1 MIIQSKR
8 VWIASRFV
16 EAQLEVEGEKIIAVW
31 LYGQKEADYDFGD
44 NRIIPGMIDVHT
56 HGAYGFDTNDGEE
69 AGLRN
74 WAERLPVDEGV
85 TGFLPTTITQSVA
98 VLDHALENVVK
109 VVEDGYKG
117 AEILGVHFEGPY
129 LDQAKK
135 GAQPEEFIL
144 DADVEQFKH
153 YQETA
158 KGMIKYIAL
167 APEHDKDLEL
177 TRWCSSHGVV
187 VSMGHTSGS
196 YKDAQMG
203 IANGAKTMTHVYNGM
218 SNFGHRELGMMGAAM
233 RYSDI
238 YGELIC
244 DGNHCS
250 VDALKI
256 MFEAKHPGYAV
267 MISDSLRPKGL
278 PMGEYTSGGMK
289 IRVCEDGSARLVPQG
304 NLAGS
309 TLRMNKGLQ
318 VLIEKAYVSEELA
331 INSATANP
339 ARLLGIDDRKGHL
352 TAGHDGDIV
361 VLDDDYE
368 VVKVFVRG
376 KEYKLD

>member
-8 VWIASRFV
+8 VWLASRFMA
-16 EAQLEVEGEKIIAVW
+16 AQLELENGKIKAVYHYGEKPADKD
-31 LYGQKEADYDFGD
+31 YGND
-44 NRIIPGMIDVHT
+44 RIIPGMIDVHT
-56 HGAYGFDTNDGEE
+56 HGAYGFDTNDGEAE
-69 AGLRN
+69 GLRN
-74 WAERLPVDEGV
+74 WAARLPIDEGV
-85 TGFLPTTITQSVA
+85 TSFQPTTITQSTE
-98 VLDHALENVVK
+98 VLDKALANVVK
-109 VVEDGYKG
+109 VMEEGYKG
-117 AEILGVHFEGPY
+117 AEMLGIHFEGPY
-129 LDQAKK
+129 LDVTKK

-158 KGMIKYIAL
+158 KGMIKYITL
-167 APEHDKDLEL
+167 APEHDKDFEL
-177 TRWCSSHGVV
+177 TRWCSNNGVV
-187 VSMGHTSGS
+187 VSMGHTNGS
-196 YKDAQMG
+196 FDDAVMG

-233 RYSDI
+233 RFQDV

-244 DGNHCS
+244 DGNHSS
-250 VDALKI
+250 VDALKV

-309 TLRMNKGLQ
+309 TLRLNKGLQ
-318 VLIEKAYVSEELA
+318 VLIEKAGISEEKA
-331 INSATANP
+331 INAATINP
-339 ARLLGIDDRKGHL
+339 ARLLGVDDRKGSL
-352 TAGHDGDIV
+352 TVGHDGDIA
-361 VLDDDYE
+361 VLDDNYDIVDVYA
-368 VVKVFVRG
+368 RG
-376 KEYKLD
+376 ELYSL

>member
-8 VWIASRFV
+8 VWIVNKFI
-16 EAQLEVEGEKIIAVW
+16 EAQLEVEGKKIRAVW
-31 LYGQKEADYDFGD
+31 PYGHMKADHDFGND
-44 NRIIPGMIDVHT
+44 RIIPGMIDVHT
-56 HGAYGFDTNDGEE
+56 HGAYGFDTNDGDEE
-69 AGLRN
+69 GLRN
-74 WAERLPVDEGV
+74 WAARLPGDEGV
-85 TGFLPTTITQSVA
+85 TSFQPTTITQSVE
-98 VLDHALENVVK
+98 VLDNAVRNVRK
-109 VVEDGYKG
+109 VVEEGYEG
-117 AEILGVHFEGPY
+117 AEILGIHFEGPY

-144 DADVEQFKH
+144 DADVEQFRH

-158 KGMIKYIAL
+158 GGLIHYITL
-167 APEHDKDLEL
+167 APEHDKDFEL
-177 TRWCSSHGVV
+177 TRWCAANGVV

-196 YKDAQMG
+196 YKDAEMG

-233 RYSDI
+233 RYQDV

-244 DGNHCS
+244 DGNHSS
-250 VDALKI
+250 VDALKV

-309 TLRMNKGLQ
+309 TLRLNKGLQ
-318 VLIEKAYVSEELA
+318 VLIEKAQVSEELA
-331 INSATANP
+331 INSATINP
-339 ARLLGIDDRKGHL
+339 ARLLGVDDRKGSL

-368 VVKVFVRG
+368 IVKVFVRG
-376 KEYKLD
+376 KEY

>member
-8 VWIASRFV
+8 VWIVNKFIA
-16 EAQLEVEGEKIIAVW
+16 AQLEVEGKKIKAVW
-31 LYGQKEADYDFGD
+31 PYGCKETDHDFGND
-44 NRIIPGMIDVHT
+44 RIIPGMIDVHT
-56 HGAYGFDTNDGEE
+56 HGAYGFDTNDGDEE
-69 AGLRN
+69 GLRN
-74 WAERLPVDEGV
+74 WVARLPGDEGV
-85 TGFLPTTITQSVA
+85 TSFQPTTITQSVE
-98 VLDHALENVVK
+98 VLDNAVRNVRK
-109 VVEDGYKG
+109 VVEEGYEG
-117 AEILGVHFEGPY
+117 AEILGIHFEGPY

-144 DADVEQFKH
+144 DADVEQFRH

-158 KGMIKYIAL
+158 GGLIHYITL
-167 APEHDKDLEL
+167 APEHDKDFEL
-177 TRWCSSHGVV
+177 TRWCAVNGVV

-196 YKDAQMG
+196 YKDAEMG

-233 RYSDI
+233 RYQDV

-244 DGNHCS
+244 DGNHSS
-250 VDALKI
+250 VDALKV

-309 TLRMNKGLQ
+309 TLRLNKGLQ
-318 VLIEKAYVSEELA
+318 VLIEKAQVSEELA
-331 INSATANP
+331 INSATINP
-339 ARLLGIDDRKGHL
+339 ARLLGVDDRKGSL
-352 TAGHDGDIV
+352 TAGHDADIV

-368 VVKVFVRG
+368 IVKVFVRG
-376 KEYKLD
+376 KEY

>member
-8 VWIASRFV
+8 VWIVNKFI
-16 EAQLEVEGEKIIAVW
+16 EAQLEVEGKKIRAVW
-31 LYGQKEADYDFGD
+31 PYGHMKVDHDFGND
-44 NRIIPGMIDVHT
+44 RIIPGMIDVHT
-56 HGAYGFDTNDGEE
+56 HGAYGFDTNDGDEE
-69 AGLRN
+69 GLRN
-74 WAERLPVDEGV
+74 WAARLPGDEGV
-85 TGFLPTTITQSVA
+85 TSFQPTTITQSVE
-98 VLDHALENVVK
+98 VLDKAVRNVRK
-109 VVEDGYKG
+109 VVEDGYEG
-117 AEILGVHFEGPY
+117 AEILGIHFEGPY

-158 KGMIKYIAL
+158 GGLIHYITL
-167 APEHDKDLEL
+167 APEHDKNFEL
-177 TRWCSSHGVV
+177 TRWCAANGVV

-196 YKDAQMG
+196 YKDAEMG
-203 IANGAKTMTHVYNGM
+203 IANGARTMTHVYNGM

-233 RYSDI
+233 RFQNI

-244 DGNHCS
+244 DGNHSS
-250 VDALKI
+250 VDALKV

-309 TLRMNKGLQ
+309 TLRLNRGLQ
-318 VLIEKAYVSEELA
+318 VLIEKAHVSEELA
-331 INSATANP
+331 INSATINP
-339 ARLLGIDDRKGHL
+339 ARLLGVDDRKGAL
-352 TAGHDGDIV
+352 TAGHDADIV

-368 VVKVFVRG
+368 IVKVFVRG
-376 KEYKLD
+376 KE

>member
-8 VWIASRFV
+8 VWIVNKFIA
-16 EAQLEVEGEKIIAVW
+16 AQLEIEGKKIKAVW
-31 LYGQKEADYDFGD
+31 SYGCKEADHDFGND
-44 NRIIPGMIDVHT
+44 RIIPGMIDVHT
-56 HGAYGFDTNDGEE
+56 HGAYGFDTNDGDEE
-69 AGLRN
+69 GLRN
-74 WAERLPVDEGV
+74 WAARLPGDEGV
-85 TGFLPTTITQSVA
+85 TSFQPTTITQSVE
-98 VLDHALENVVK
+98 VLDKAVRNVRK
-109 VVEDGYKG
+109 VVEEGYEG
-117 AEILGVHFEGPY
+117 AEILGIHFEGPY

-144 DADVEQFKH
+144 DADVEQFRH

-158 KGMIKYIAL
+158 GGLIHYITL
-167 APEHDKDLEL
+167 APEHDKDFEL
-177 TRWCSSHGVV
+177 TRWCAANGVV

-196 YKDAQMG
+196 YKDAEMG

-233 RYSDI
+233 RYQDV

-244 DGNHCS
+244 DGNHSS
-250 VDALKI
+250 VDALKV

-309 TLRMNKGLQ
+309 TLRLNKGLQ
-318 VLIEKAYVSEELA
+318 VLIEKAQVSEELA
-331 INSATANP
+331 INSATINP
-339 ARLLGIDDRKGHL
+339 ARLLGVDDRKGSL
-352 TAGHDGDIV
+352 TAGHDADIV

-368 VVKVFVRG
+368 IVKVFVRG
-376 KEYKLD
+376 KES

>member
-8 VWIASRFV
+8 VWIVNKFI
-16 EAQLEVEGEKIIAVW
+16 EAQLEVEGKKIRAVW
-31 LYGQKEADYDFGD
+31 PYGHMKVDHDFGND
-44 NRIIPGMIDVHT
+44 RIIPGMIDVHT
-56 HGAYGFDTNDGEE
+56 HGAYGFDTNDGDEE
-69 AGLRN
+69 GLRN
-74 WAERLPVDEGV
+74 WAARLPGDEGV
-85 TGFLPTTITQSVA
+85 TSFQPTTITQSVE
-98 VLDHALENVVK
+98 VLDKAVRNVRK
-109 VVEDGYKG
+109 VVEDGYEG
-117 AEILGVHFEGPY
+117 AEILGIHFEGPY

-158 KGMIKYIAL
+158 GGLIHYITL
-167 APEHDKDLEL
+167 APEHDKNFEL
-177 TRWCSSHGVV
+177 TRWCAANGVV

-196 YKDAQMG
+196 YKDAEMG
-203 IANGAKTMTHVYNGM
+203 IANGARTMTHVYNGM

-233 RYSDI
+233 RFQDV

-244 DGNHCS
+244 DGNHSS
-250 VDALKI
+250 VDALKV

-309 TLRMNKGLQ
+309 TLRLNRGLQ
-318 VLIEKAYVSEELA
+318 VLIEKAHVSEELA
-331 INSATANP
+331 INSATINP
-339 ARLLGIDDRKGHL
+339 ARLLGVDDRKGAL
-352 TAGHDGDIV
+352 TAGHDADIV

-368 VVKVFVRG
+368 IVKVFVRG
-376 KEYKLD
+376 KEY

>member
-8 VWIASRFV
+8 VWLASRFMA
-16 EAQLEVEGEKIIAVW
+16 AQLELENGKIKAVYHYGEKPADKD
-31 LYGQKEADYDFGD
+31 YGND
-44 NRIIPGMIDVHT
+44 RIIPGMIDVHT
-56 HGAYGFDTNDGEE
+56 HGAYGFDTNDGEAE
-69 AGLRN
+69 GLRN
-74 WAERLPVDEGV
+74 WAARLPVDEGV
-85 TGFLPTTITQSVA
+85 TSFQPTTITQSTE
-98 VLDHALENVVK
+98 VLDKALANVVR
-109 VVEDGYKG
+109 VMEEGYKG
-117 AEILGVHFEGPY
+117 AEMLGIHFEGPY
-129 LDQAKK
+129 LDVTKK

-158 KGMIKYIAL
+158 KGMIKYITL
-167 APEHDKDLEL
+167 APEHDKDFEL
-177 TRWCSSHGVV
+177 TRWCSNNGVV
-187 VSMGHTSGS
+187 VSMGHTNGS
-196 YKDAQMG
+196 FDDAVMG

-233 RYSDI
+233 RFQDV

-244 DGNHCS
+244 DGNHSS
-250 VDALKI
+250 VDALKV

-309 TLRMNKGLQ
+309 TLRLNKGLQ
-318 VLIEKAYVSEELA
+318 VLIEKAGISEEKA
-331 INSATANP
+331 INAATINP
-339 ARLLGIDDRKGHL
+339 ARLLGVDDRKGSL
-352 TAGHDGDIV
+352 TVGHDGDIA
-361 VLDDDYE
+361 VLDDNYDIVDVY
-368 VVKVFVRG
+368 VRG
-376 KEYKLD
+376 ELYSL